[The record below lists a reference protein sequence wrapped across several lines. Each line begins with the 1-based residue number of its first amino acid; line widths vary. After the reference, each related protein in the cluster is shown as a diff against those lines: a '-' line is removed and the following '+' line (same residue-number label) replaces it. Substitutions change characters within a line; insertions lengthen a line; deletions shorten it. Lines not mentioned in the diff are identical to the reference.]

1 MHEVDPVAALWSLFL
16 FLLEVK
22 TVMRNVCFSPAA
34 SHTHFGLA
42 ADVELTAECQA
53 VHVGVGGTSEA
64 SGDFL
69 HSDLVDSVE

>member
-1 MHEVDPVAALWSLFL
+1 MAALRGLFL

-22 TVMRNVCFSPAA
+22 TEMWNVCFSPAA
-34 SHTHFGLA
+34 SRTRFCLA

-53 VHVGVGGTSEA
+53 AHVGVGGTSEA
-64 SGDFL
+64 SGDSL